1 MAPRKSSPEDQ
12 TENQEETQAQAS
24 PAPTPMMQQY
34 LEIKAAHPGCL
45 LFYRMGDFYEL
56 FFDDAIVAAE
66 VLQITQTHRG
76 QHAGDPIPMAGV
88 PYHAAES
95 YLERLIRSGHKV
107 AICEQTEDP
116 AEAKKRGAKSVV
128 RREVVRIVT
137 PGTLTED
144 SLLPANAAAYLACYV
159 EAKGGRALAWVDIA
173 SGGFFTSALE
183 SDAALEARLTALQPR
198 ELLVAD
204 SPAIL
209 YKFAPDRLA
218 LMTQGQAS
226 LSAQPRARF
235 DAKNAHKR
243 LCDYYGVATLEGF
256 GDFSPFE
263 LTAAGS
269 LLDYI
274 ELTQK
279 GKLPRLDAL
288 SRQQESSL
296 LQLDAASLR
305 NLEILTGPDGQR
317 KGSLLDCIDTCVT
330 AAGSRLLG
338 QWIARPLAELAP
350 ILERQHAVSFFVDAG
365 LLRSDLRVAL
375 KGCPDLARLVSRV
388 SLGRAG
394 PRDLL
399 AIAAAAETAQRL
411 SLLLTEATL
420 ALPPRLDQARTALG
434 DFEELRAT
442 LQQALSPDAPLLA
455 RDGGFI
461 QPGYHAGLDELLSL
475 RSESRRLVANLQA
488 RYVAETGVASL
499 KIKNN
504 NVLGY
509 FIEVTA
515 NHADKIDIS
524 AASPFIHRQTMKN
537 ALRFT
542 TTELNALEQAITSAA
557 DRALALELELFD
569 GLLASVGALLQDLAD
584 AASAMA
590 RLDVW
595 AGLAELATSRD
606 WCPPQLDDGLDMQV
620 EALRHPVVER
630 ALFAQGQ
637 GQTFIPN
644 ETQFDPRDRLWL
656 LTGPNMAGKSTFLR
670 QNALMVVLAQMGSFV
685 PAKSARLG
693 LVDRLFSRVGAADD
707 LARGQSTFMVEMV
720 ETAAILNRSTPRS
733 FVILDEIGRGT
744 ATFDG
749 LSIAWACLEYLHDKR
764 GCRTLF
770 ATHYHELTALCDRL
784 ALLSSHRMRVSELK
798 GKIIFTHQVEPGSA
812 DRSYGIHVAELAG
825 LPRSVLTRAK
835 DILKRLEAGQQGSS
849 LRNVIEDLP
858 LFQALV
864 EEEAEGYV
872 DDLPLAGG
880 TGSAALDAG
889 SQQALETL
897 EALNPDALSP
907 REALEALYQLK
918 DLLAQQE

>member
-1 MAPRKSSPEDQ
+1 
-12 TENQEETQAQAS
+12 
-24 PAPTPMMQQY
+24 MMQQY
-34 LEIKAAHPGCL
+34 LEIKEAHRGCL

-56 FFDDAIVAAE
+56 FFDDAVVAAE
-66 VLQITQTHRG
+66 TLQITLTHRG
-76 QHAGDPIPMAGV
+76 QHAGEAIQMAGV

-116 AEAKKRGAKSVV
+116 AEAKKRGSKSVV

-144 SLLPANAAAYLACYV
+144 SLLPANAAAYLACYI
-159 EAKGGRALAWVDIA
+159 EDKAGRALAWVDIA
-173 SGGFFTSALE
+173 SGGFFCCPLD
-183 SDAALEARLTALQPR
+183 SDGGLEARLTALQPR

-204 SPAIL
+204 TPVLLA
-209 YKFAPDRLA
+209 KFSGDRLA
-218 LMTQGQAS
+218 LMSQGKAS
-226 LSAQPRARF
+226 LSPQPKARF
-235 DAKNAHKR
+235 DAKNAHKK
-243 LCDYYGVATLEGF
+243 LCDYYAVATLEGF
-256 GDFSPFE
+256 GDFSPAE

-288 SRQQESSL
+288 SRQEESAL

-305 NLEILTGPDGQR
+305 NLEIVTGPDGHR
-317 KGSLLDCIDTCVT
+317 KGSLLDCIDSCVT
-330 AAGSRLLG
+330 SAGSRLLG
-338 QWIARPLAELAP
+338 QWVARPLAELAA
-350 ILERQHAVSFFVDAG
+350 IQQRQSAVRFFVDAG
-365 LLRSDLRVAL
+365 LLRSDLRAAL

-399 AIAAAAETAQRL
+399 AIAAACDVAQNL
-411 SLLLTEATL
+411 SLLLTQATL
-420 ALPPRLDQARTALG
+420 ALPPHLVAAQNELG
-434 DFEELRAT
+434 DFEGLRHQ
-442 LQQALSPDAPLLA
+442 LNQALCPDAPLLA

-461 QPGYHAGLDELLSL
+461 QAGFHAGLDELNRL
-475 RSESRRLVANLQA
+475 RSESRRLIAGLQA
-488 RYVAETGVASL
+488 DYVKATGIATL

-509 FIEVTA
+509 FIEVTGS
-515 NHADKIDIS
+515 HADKMPMGAD
-524 AASPFIHRQTMKN
+524 SPYIHRQTMKN

-542 TTELNALEQAITSAA
+542 TTELSELEQAITSAA
-557 DRALALELELFD
+557 DRALALELTLFE
-569 GLLASVGALLQDLAD
+569 GLLCSVEDALEALAQ
-584 AASAMA
+584 AAGAMA

-595 AGLAELATSRD
+595 AGLAELAVARN
-606 WCPPQLDDGLDMQV
+606 WCPPELDDGQDMAV
-620 EALRHPVVER
+620 EGLRHPVVEQ

-637 GQTFIPN
+637 GQAFIPN
-644 ETQFDPRDRLWL
+644 ETQLDGQDRLWL

-670 QNALMVVLAQMGSFV
+670 QNALMVVLAQMGSYV

-744 ATFDG
+744 ATYDG

-784 ALLSSHRMRVSELK
+784 PLLTSHRMKVSELR
-798 GKIIFTHQVEPGSA
+798 GKIVFTHQVEAGAA

-825 LPRSVLTRAK
+825 LPRSVLSRSK
-835 DILKRLEAGQQGSS
+835 EILKRLEAGKQGNS
-849 LRNVIEDLP
+849 LRQVMDDLP
-858 LFQALV
+858 LFQTLIA
-864 EEEAEGYV
+864 EAASGY
-872 DDLPLAGG
+872 DDTTPGLSIGG
-880 TGSAALDAG
+880 QADEVVTTLKQLD
-889 SQQALETL
+889 
-897 EALNPDALSP
+897 PDALSP
-907 REALEALYQLK
+907 REALDALYALK
-918 DLLAQQE
+918 ALLT

>member
-1 MAPRKSSPEDQ
+1 MAPPKPNPSPHAKPGSGADAG
-12 TENQEETQAQAS
+12 TRSAS
-24 PAPTPMMQQY
+24 TPMMQQY
-34 LEIKAAHPGCL
+34 LEIKDAHPGCL

-56 FFDDAIVAAE
+56 FFDDAVLAAE
-66 VLQITQTHRG
+66 TLQITLTHRG

-95 YLERLIRSGHKV
+95 YLERLIRGGHKV

-116 AEAKKRGAKSVV
+116 AEAKKRGSKSVV

-144 SLLPANAAAYLACYV
+144 SLLPANAAAYLACYI
-159 EAKGGRALAWVDIA
+159 EGKGARALAWVDIA
-173 SGGFFTSALE
+173 SGGFFCCSLE

-204 SPAIL
+204 APPL
-209 YKFAPDRLA
+209 LTKFAPDRLA
-218 LMTQGQAS
+218 LMTQGQAT
-226 LSAQPRARF
+226 LSAQPKARF

-256 GDFSPFE
+256 GDFAPAE

-288 SRQQESSL
+288 SRQQENAL

-317 KGSLLDCIDTCVT
+317 KGSLLDCIDTSVT
-330 AAGSRLLG
+330 SAGSRLLG
-338 QWIARPLAELAP
+338 QWIARPLAELEP
-350 ILERQHAVSFFVDAG
+350 IMERQHAVRFFVDAG
-365 LLRSDLRVAL
+365 LLRSDLRAAL

-399 AIAAAAETAQRL
+399 AVASAVEVAQRL
-411 SLLLTEATL
+411 SLLLTQATL
-420 ALPPRLDQARTALG
+420 ALPPRLVDARAALG
-434 DFEELRAT
+434 DFEELRVS
-442 LQQALSPDAPLLA
+442 LQNALNSEAPLLA

-461 QPGYHAGLDELLSL
+461 QPGYHAGLDELLGL
-475 RSESRRLVANLQA
+475 RSESRRLIANLQA
-488 RYVAETGVASL
+488 RYVSETGVSSL

-524 AASPFIHRQTMKN
+524 AESPFIHRQTMKN

-557 DRALALELELFD
+557 DRALALELELFE
-569 GLLASVGALLQDLAD
+569 GLLAAVGAALQDLAE

-606 WCPPQLDDGLDMQV
+606 WCPPQLDEGLDMQV

-637 GQTFIPN
+637 GQSFIPN
-644 ETQFDPRDRLWL
+644 ETQFDASDRLWL

-798 GKIIFTHQVEPGSA
+798 GKIIFTHQVEAGSA

-849 LRNVIEDLP
+849 LRSVIEDLP

-864 EEEAEGYV
+864 EEEAAGYV
-872 DDLPLAGG
+872 DEPVF
-880 TGSAALDAG
+880 DAG
-889 SQQALETL
+889 PTVAPQGQVAL
-897 EALNPDALSP
+897 EALEALDPDALSP
-907 REALEALYQLK
+907 LQALEALYQLK
-918 DLLAQQE
+918 GLLAEQE